1 MSQVIGHGT
10 TNNDVGNMQKAERSA
25 ARAACHWRP
34 AMLAIHAGSGC
45 DHHEAAFLTSAHG
58 NSQYIKGS
66 GNPISSS
73 TNPHFFGISTFIT
86 IYIY

>member
-45 DHHEAAFLTSAHG
+45 DHNEAAFLTSAHG

-73 TNPHFFGISTFIT
+73 TNPHFLVYPLLSL
-86 IYIY
+86 YI

>member
-1 MSQVIGHGT
+1 
-10 TNNDVGNMQKAERSA
+10 
-25 ARAACHWRP
+25 
-34 AMLAIHAGSGC
+34 MLAIHAGSGC

-86 IYIY
+86 IYIYILKKTIYIYPTYMYITLYIYIYPHGLMVNPRQ